1 MRMCDSLGPSVVTR
15 TPASV
20 EKGRVVVVDGSNG
33 RIPCDDDNVVVAAD
47 AADRV
52 KLMTSALLP
61 ENGVIGALSTE
72 LIDAVE
78 VASVLFP
85 VVAGKRSAFNVGV
98 LIVFQLDVA

>member
-1 MRMCDSLGPSVVTR
+1 MCDSLGPSVVTR

-20 EKGRVVVVDGSNG
+20 EKGSVVVVDGSNG
-33 RIPCDDDNVVVAAD
+33 RIPCDDDNVVAAA

-72 LIDAVE
+72 LVDAVE